1 MSSETAK
8 FAFLFPGQGAQSVGM
23 GVTVCAQVPAAR
35 ALFDRASPILGYDLY
50 RLCAEGPATKLDTTD
65 HSQPALFVAS
75 LAALEQLKRDSPE
88 VVENCSAAAGLS
100 LGEYTALVFA
110 GVMDFETGLAVVQE
124 RGRAMQAAADAVPS
138 GMVSILGLERDPEF
152 LERCRSIGVRAIPSD
167 FNDPADPA
175 LRFACSQGW
184 DVVLIIDSMV
194 YWRYP
199 AVVLAALQDRC
210 KRIYVTVNN
219 AAHLR
224 SRLELLAGK
233 IAERP
238 NMRGDAFSTDWYA
251 NRWSVRGFQA
261 WGEALGYATRPL
273 ARRSVSA
280 KYLPL
285 WVLPGVFARSVLFEL
300 TPQGSSHADQGN

>member
-1 MSSETAK
+1 MRALRQTVPHRGQPAVGHLKPARWEASFQAAVDLLRRAPAGYAPPVFEPSRTAPLPDTDLTQRIEWL
-8 FAFLFPGQGAQSVGM
+8 AQRIPAGSRILDLGCGRGEVLHFLGRRFPG
-23 GVTVCAQVPAAR
+23 
-35 ALFDRASPILGYDLY
+35 
-50 RLCAEGPATKLDTTD
+50 D
-65 HSQPALFVAS
+65 H
-75 LAALEQLKRDSPE
+75 
-88 VVENCSAAAGLS
+88 
-100 LGEYTALVFA
+100 
-110 GVMDFETGLAVVQE
+110 
-124 RGRAMQAAADAVPS
+124 
-138 GMVSILGLERDPEF
+138 LGLERDPEF

-224 SRLELLAGK
+224 SRVELLAGT